1 MTIKFVSTHL
11 NAGLAL
17 GAFLMVLQT
26 ASPAPA
32 QNGNQSDITGPI
44 PTTSDIAGGAFTTTT
59 GAGGTQT
66 VFTGGATAQAS
77 VNQAAATVS
86 TQLSAGSISAVS
98 GGSIS
103 ASAQTAVYNILT
115 ANAALGSS
123 ISAVANSLSSAPGA
137 PPASVVQ
144 DLLNSL
150 VGLLRGG
157 KVTPAKLLAAIRA
170 YNAMIDASNAEFL
183 SSPPSELLAIQ
194 AALSKLIAAAG

>member
-1 MTIKFVSTHL
+1 MTIKFVTAHL
-11 NAGLAL
+11 NVGLAL
-17 GAFLMVLQT
+17 GAFLIVLQT

-59 GAGGTQT
+59 GGGGTET
-66 VFTGGATAQAS
+66 VFSGGATAQAS

-86 TQLSAGSISAVS
+86 SQLSAGSLSAPA

-115 ANAALGSS
+115 ANAELGSS
-123 ISAVANSLSSAPGA
+123 LSAVANSLTSAPGA
-137 PPASVVQ
+137 PPATAVQ
-144 DLLNSL
+144 NLLDSL
-150 VGLLRGG
+150 VGLLRGR
-157 KVTPAKLLAAIRA
+157 KITAAKLLAAIRA
-170 YNAMIDASNAEFL
+170 YNSMIDASNAAFL
-183 SSPPSELLAIQ
+183 STPPAELLAIQ

>member
-1 MTIKFVSTHL
+1 MRVKFFSAHL

-59 GAGGTQT
+59 GAGGTET
-66 VFTGGATAQAS
+66 VFTGGASAQAS

-86 TQLSAGSISAVS
+86 TQLSAGSISAVT

-103 ASAQTAVYNILT
+103 APAQTAVFNILT
-115 ANAALGSS
+115 ANAELGSS
-123 ISAVANSLSSAPGA
+123 VSAVANSLTSAPGA
-137 PPASVVQ
+137 PPATAVQ
-144 DLLNSL
+144 NLLDSL
-150 VGLLRGG
+150 VGLLRGR
-157 KVTPAKLLAAIRA
+157 KITPAKLLAAIRA

>member
-1 MTIKFVSTHL
+1 MSVKYFPAHL

-66 VFTGGATAQAS
+66 VFTGGATAQAR
-77 VNQAAATVS
+77 VNQAAVTVS
-86 TQLSAGSISAVS
+86 SQLSAGTLSAVS

-103 ASAQTAVYNILT
+103 ASAQTAVFNLLT
-115 ANAALGSS
+115 ANTCTGASV
-123 ISAVANSLSSAPGA
+123 SAVANALTSAPGS
-137 PPASVVQ
+137 PPAPAVQ
-144 DLLNSL
+144 NLSDTL
-150 VGLLRGG
+150 VCLLRGG
-157 KVTPAKLLAAIRA
+157 KVTPAKLLSAIRA
-170 YNAMIDASNAEFL
+170 YNATIDASNAAFL
-183 SSPPSELLAIQ
+183 SSPPAELLAIQ

>member
-1 MTIKFVSTHL
+1 MVKYFSAHL

-32 QNGNQSDITGPI
+32 QNGNQSDGTNPI

-59 GAGGTQT
+59 GAGETQT
-66 VFTGGATAQAS
+66 VFTGGATAQTS

-115 ANAALGSS
+115 ANADVGASLST
-123 ISAVANSLSSAPGA
+123 VANALTSAPGA
-137 PPASVVQ
+137 PPASAVQ
-144 DLLNSL
+144 ALLDGL
-150 VGLLRGG
+150 RGLLRGG
-157 KVTPAKLLAAIRA
+157 KVTPAKLLSAIRA
-170 YNAMIDASNAEFL
+170 YNATIDASNAAFL
-183 SSPPSELLAIQ
+183 SSPPAELLAIQ